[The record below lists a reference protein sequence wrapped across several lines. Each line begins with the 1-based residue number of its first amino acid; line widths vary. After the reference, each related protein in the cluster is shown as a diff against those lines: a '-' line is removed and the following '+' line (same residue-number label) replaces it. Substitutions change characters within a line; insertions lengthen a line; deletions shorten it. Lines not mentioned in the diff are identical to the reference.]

1 MRIKFNTNNIDVVQ
15 LFYDTYQQPDFDISV
30 YNYRDRG
37 EQIHEVVVFD
47 RRDAKS
53 KKHEFKL
60 NTYSNKIAAYSCPHC
75 GSEIYGE
82 WPEHTITDVVIFGP
96 VMTVDTKYHNI
107 VETEME
113 EMRNL
118 DCCPVC
124 SGKLSHDEGFYLEK
138 NFSSDDMDHHFKM
151 LSYERRNAA
160 NQASEDRVK
169 SNLELWSES
178 LLPAAANAA
187 AEIRN
192 DTAKLNEYLH
202 YLIKLEMNVYSLSRR
217 LKALYPQQMSFQR
230 LVRYAQYAPLYESKQ
245 KAAELQSSIAECR
258 QKIKGIEA
266 GNADIKI
273 DCTLPTKPTEPV
285 YATPGLLN
293 KKKVLAENEALKAKY
308 EAELR
313 QYEEQLAAYEKAKE
327 QEKSRLIL
335 EAENEIMNYENELA
349 KLQQAASD
357 DEAAGISEGKAMIDK
372 EIADAELLLKETCS
386 CRSQFYGY
394 DIVFPKYRNAVAL
407 STFYEYL
414 SAGRCTQLEGADGA
428 YNIYENEI
436 RADRIIGQLTQV
448 IERIDD
454 IKDGQYMIYSEL
466 QSVNKN
472 LDRLNKTMD
481 TALDSIQNMEK
492 GIQHIADNTD
502 VIAHNTA
509 VTAYYSKMNAELT
522 NALGYMVA
530 FK

>member
-37 EQIHEVVVFD
+37 EQIKEIVVFD

-82 WPEHTITDVVIFGP
+82 WPEHTISDLLIWGP
-96 VMTVDTKYHNI
+96 SPTVDEQYKSI

-138 NFSSDDMDHHFKM
+138 SFSSDDMDHHFKT
-151 LSYERRNAA
+151 LSYKRRNAA
-160 NQASEDRVK
+160 NQASEDRVE
-169 SNLELWSES
+169 SNLEFWGDS

-192 DTAKLNEYLH
+192 DTAKLKEYLH

-217 LKALYPQQMSFQR
+217 LKALYPQQVDFQK
-230 LVRYAQYAPLYESKQ
+230 LVRYAQYAPLYEGKQ
-245 KAAELQSSIAECR
+245 KAAELQKSIADCR
-258 QKIKGIEA
+258 QKIKEIEA
-266 GNADIKI
+266 GNAEIKI
-273 DCTLPTKPTEPV
+273 NCTLPVKPTEPV
-285 YATPGLLN
+285 YAAPGLLN
-293 KKKVLAENEALKAKY
+293 KKKVIAENEALQAKY
-308 EAELR
+308 EEELK
-313 QYEEQLAAYEKAKE
+313 QYEEKLAAYEKAKE
-327 QEKSRLIL
+327 QEKSRLVL
-335 EAENEIMNYENELA
+335 KAENEIAEFETELA
-349 KLQQAASD
+349 KMQQAASD
-357 DEAAGISEGKAMIDK
+357 DEAAGISEGKALIDK

-386 CRSQFYGY
+386 CRSRFYDY

-414 SAGRCTQLEGADGA
+414 SAGRCTALEGAD
-428 YNIYENEI
+428 
-436 RADRIIGQLTQV
+436 RA
-448 IERIDD
+448 
-454 IKDGQYMIYSEL
+454 
-466 QSVNKN
+466 
-472 LDRLNKTMD
+472 
-481 TALDSIQNMEK
+481 
-492 GIQHIADNTD
+492 
-502 VIAHNTA
+502 
-509 VTAYYSKMNAELT
+509 
-522 NALGYMVA
+522 
-530 FK
+530 